1 MAQASFAFDDAGVA
15 ASPVTSGTPPQGPGR
30 HGRHPLAATAWAATD
45 DSEPDEAWQIGW
57 EHARHGL
64 VPPPAHLLPGHPVRQ
79 GWDAGRLCF
88 RQRTRTAN
96 HAVHAWLSLRLST
109 WQQGR
114 AFEPV
119 QVTPHYLSQLMH
131 GRCPV
136 LRQAVNDGTP
146 AAAVGMVD
154 AVNSSAG
161 VAAGNLAM
169 LSTAAWAARANRRWD
184 EARLMA
190 GVAEAQPDGESEGLT
205 SPQWARLAALL
216 SYVTP
221 LPHAVAA
228 GIPMRVLPTNRLRLL
243 NPIQGLQ
250 ALITL
255 QLTHADWS
263 ERAAQLATLLPETQ
277 TELRSDFHLFFHS
290 LLPRA
295 WDGGRPADAR
305 ALRERLEDAWAQPQV
320 IRRWQRFASR
330 LNAEQAEQLVAR
342 AVKLGLAGKESMVQL
357 HGAAQATEG
366 WALET
371 GGYGRSSVTRT

>member
-1 MAQASFAFDDAGVA
+1 
-15 ASPVTSGTPPQGPGR
+15 
-30 HGRHPLAATAWAATD
+30 
-45 DSEPDEAWQIGW
+45 
-57 EHARHGL
+57 
-64 VPPPAHLLPGHPVRQ
+64 
-79 GWDAGRLCF
+79 
-88 RQRTRTAN
+88 
-96 HAVHAWLSLRLST
+96 VHAWLSLRLQT

-119 QVTPHYLSQLMH
+119 QVTPHYLSQLMQ

-146 AAAVGMVD
+146 AAAVGVVD

-190 GVAEAQPDGESEGLT
+190 VVAEAHPDGEAEGLT

-263 ERAAQLATLLPETQ
+263 ERAAQLAALLPETQ